1 MDAGFYV
8 GKAHQAGSILIIE
21 DMIGYERE
29 FGIHLGDTQPLVG
42 FSHLE
47 SEMISMEGRG
57 N

>member
-1 MDAGFYV
+1 MDEGFYV
-8 GKAHQAGSILIIE
+8 GKVHQAGSILIIE

-29 FGIHLGDTQPLVG
+29 FGIYLGDNQPLVG

-47 SEMISMEGRG
+47 SEMISMEGRD